1 MIHWS
6 IGMFSVMVLPHC
18 NYEQTHETAQ
28 AREEYDCK
36 GLYSV
41 EMKVWV
47 TPPDKPPKQWRG
59 EWTMEERMIVSYISR
74 ANCHNQAVTHILMI
88 SLL

>member
-6 IGMFSVMVLPHC
+6 IWMFSVVVLPHC
-18 NYEQTHETAQ
+18 NYEQAHETAQ

-41 EMKVWV
+41 EMKV
-47 TPPDKPPKQWRG
+47 
-59 EWTMEERMIVSYISR
+59 
-74 ANCHNQAVTHILMI
+74 
-88 SLL
+88 